1 MKARRVLAQAAGPT
15 GTPEE
20 RIRPGLIC
28 PRASRCQNI
37 GLTPKPFITARM
49 VRFGV
54 LRLRTHDLTVGAYAP
69 ACSERAQ
76 AIVNSRGI
84 GILRA

>member
-1 MKARRVLAQAAGPT
+1 MKARRLLEQAAGPT

-20 RIRPGLIC
+20 RIRSGLIC

-37 GLTPKPFITARM
+37 GLTSEPFITTRM
-49 VRFGV
+49 MRFGV
-54 LRLRTHDLTVGAYAP
+54 FRLRTHDLTVGARRP
-69 ACSERAQ
+69 ARIEPAQ
-76 AIVNSRGI
+76 AFVTPHGV